1 MIVSGLLRLLILLFV
16 ATVVT
21 AGVKIVLSNDD
32 GWAVANIRTGLRTLS
47 SCSPATIIKILGMY
61 VVLSA
66 PADNRSG
73 TGSSDVEPE
82 PLGVDGC
89 QFESCPPFSPATGSD
104 PNNPRLNYV
113 NSFPVT
119 SIRFG
124 IQTAVPPFFG
134 GTGPDLVVAGPNVG
148 NNLGSVVLIS
158 GTVGAAAEAA
168 KEGFPS
174 IAFSG
179 AGGAIVSYTTLS
191 ESSNS
196 TTTALV
202 FTDLGR
208 KFVQALLTKLFNV
221 ESPILPSNITLNV
234 NYPEATGECTNPNA
248 FHFVLA
254 RINEAASDAP
264 ADVQTCGTDRLP
276 TENSVMAQDGCFV
289 SVSVMNATT
298 KGDVDA
304 ATQTFVLRRL
314 GRFLSCA

>member
-1 MIVSGLLRLLILLFV
+1 MIVSGFLRLAILPFV
-16 ATVVT
+16 APVVI
-21 AGVKIVLSNDD
+21 ARVKIVLSNDD
-32 GWAVANIRTGLRTLS
+32 GWAVANIRAQHSELVLAG
-47 SCSPATIIKILGMY
+47 Y
-61 VVLSA
+61 NVVLSA

-73 TGSSDVEPE
+73 TGSSEAEPE
-82 PLGVDGC
+82 PLGADGC

-119 SIRFG
+119 SVRFG
-124 IQTAVPPFFG
+124 IQTAAPPFFG

-158 GTVGAAAEAA
+158 GTVGAATEAA
-168 KEGFPS
+168 KDSFPS
-174 IAFSG
+174 IG
-179 AGGAIVSYTTLS
+179 
-191 ESSNS
+191 
-196 TTTALV
+196 
-202 FTDLGR
+202 
-208 KFVQALLTKLFNV
+208 QLF
-221 ESPILPSNITLNV
+221 P
-234 NYPEATGECTNPNA
+234 TGECTNPNA
-248 FHFVLA
+248 FRFVLT

-276 TENSVMAQDGCFV
+276 TENSVVAQDGCFV
-289 SVSVMNATT
+289 SVCVMNATT

>member
-1 MIVSGLLRLLILLFV
+1 MIVSGFLRLTILFFV

-21 AGVKIVLSNDD
+21 ARVKIVLSNDD
-32 GWAVANIRTGLRTLS
+32 GWAVANIRAQNTELVLAG
-47 SCSPATIIKILGMY
+47 Y
-61 VVLSA
+61 NVVLSS

-73 TGSSDVEPE
+73 TGSSDAEPE
-82 PLGVDGC
+82 PLGADGC

-104 PNNPRLNYV
+104 PKNPRFNYV

-119 SIRFG
+119 SVRYG
-124 IQTAVPPFFG
+124 IQTAAPPFFG

-148 NNLGSVVLIS
+148 TNLGSVVLIS
-158 GTVGAAAEAA
+158 GTVGAATEAA

-191 ESSNS
+191 EPSNS

-202 FTDLGR
+202 FADLGR
-208 KFVQALLTKLFNV
+208 KFVQALLAKPFNA

-234 NYPEATGECTNPNA
+234 NYPEAVGECTNPNA
-248 FHFVLA
+248 FHFILT
-254 RINEAASDAP
+254 RINEATSDAP

-276 TENSVMAQDGCFV
+276 TESSIVAQGGCLA

-304 ATQTFVLRRL
+304 ETQTFVLRRL